1 MLPEGAQ
8 VAITGR
14 DLNTLASA
22 AESVGGGAVA
32 IPGDITAAPD
42 RERLFDTIKERFG
55 ALDVVFANA
64 GMSGMTPLGS
74 TVEKQFEDL
83 VRINFTS
90 VFFTV
95 QGALPLLRDG
105 AAIVLTGS
113 ITSVIGAPS
122 NAAYAGSKAAVR
134 AMARVFAA
142 ELSAR
147 KIRVNVVTPGFTRTP
162 LWERRQAL
170 RSRSR
175 PLPRDFRKSFRSAA
189 GRKPMRSLA
198 PSSSSRATTLPTVK
212 ARRNRNRRR
221 PHRPPRRHPRLPP
234 LRPSSVSRL

>member
-1 MLPEGAQ
+1 MPKLAGKFALVTGGNSGIGLAAAQLFAAEGAQ

-22 AESVGGGAVA
+22 AEGVGGGAVA

-105 AAIVLTGS
+105 ASIVLTGS

-122 NAAYAGSKAAVR
+122 NAAYAGS
-134 AMARVFAA
+134 
-142 ELSAR
+142 
-147 KIRVNVVTPGFTRTP
+147 TRTP
-162 LWERRQAL
+162 LWER
-170 RSRSR
+170 SRT
-175 PLPRDFRKSFRSAA
+175 PQQVAATSA
-189 GRKPMRSLA
+189 
-198 PSSSSRATTLPTVK
+198 
-212 ARRNRNRRR
+212 
-221 PHRPPRRHPRLPP
+221 RLPQVVP
-234 LRPSSVSRL
+234 LGRWSEADEIARAVLFLACDDSSYIQGAEIVVDGGLTGLPGGTPAFRG